1 MINPSNGMI
10 STSSAAAN
18 AQSPGLKT
26 YFKTPEGRYKLH
38 YEKTHP
44 SGLLHYAHGK
54 TVTQVTI
61 ANLKDKPAPSTPP
74 APPSSFSASSGVRSA
89 AARLLGA
96 GNGSRALGF
105 VGGNGGSKSLSGSS
119 RIGSLGAS
127 SSSSS
132 MINTNFDGKGT
143 YIIFNVGDAIFISD
157 LNSQDKD
164 PIKSIHFSN
173 SNPVCHAFD
182 QDAKDGHD
190 LLIGLNSG
198 DVYSVSLRQQLQDV
212 GKKLVGAH
220 HYNKDGSV
228 NNGLLLIVVVLVL
241 HGFPEVMVL
250 LLLLMPMVICMCMKR
265 QALNIKR
272 NTFFSKDGAGD
283 SSFPVIK
290 DQTQFSV
297 AHARYSKMF
306 GSGYCCS
313 NFDEVDLII
322 VLIESNPIARWHI
335 CQGPINSIAFSTDGT
350 HLATV
355 IYEFSTIQKNN
366 LFAVEKAIMVR
377 YYVVL
382 GGVFD
387 NKVPVN
393 SMDGKYILTG
403 GEDDLVQVWSMED
416 RKVVAWGEG
425 HNSWVS
431 GVAFDS
437 YWSSPNSDGTGE
449 TVMYRFGS
457 VGQSFNSEMNAYSA
471 IVIYWLLELW
481 GMLGLNRVRDS
492 GQVLPEHYLMMSA
505 NDYDAIFNMCQDTR
519 LLLWDLEM
527 DEIVVPFRRG
537 PPGGS
542 PTFSTGSQSAHW
554 DNVPV
559 GTLQPAP
566 SMRDVP
572 KLSPLVAHRIHT
584 EPLSGVIFTQE
595 SVLTVCREGHIK
607 IWMRPGFAESQS
619 GNNSETLLST
629 SSKEKPLLSSKV
641 GSSSYRQ

>member
-1 MINPSNGMI
+1 MINTANGMI
-10 STSSAAAN
+10 STSSSSTN

-26 YFKTPEGRYKLH
+26 YFKTPDGRYKLH

-54 TVTQVTI
+54 TVTQVTL
-61 ANLKDKPAPSTPP
+61 AHLKEKPAPSTPP
-74 APPSSFSASSGVRSA
+74 AAPSSFSASSGVRSA

-96 GNGSRALGF
+96 GNGRALSF
-105 VGGNGGSKSLSGSS
+105 VGGNGGSKSLSGNT

-127 SSSSS
+127 SSSNLLST
-132 MINTNFDGKGT
+132 TNFDGKGT
-143 YIIFNVGDAIFISD
+143 YLIFNVGDAIFISD

-182 QDAKDGHD
+182 LDAKDGHD
-190 LLIGLNSG
+190 LLIGLSSG

-212 GKKLVGAH
+212 GKKLVGAQ

-228 NNGLLLIVVVLVL
+228 NNSRCTSTAWVPGGDGTFVVAHADGNLYVY
-241 HGFPEVMVL
+241 E
-250 LLLLMPMVICMCMKR
+250 K
-265 QALNIKR
+265 
-272 NTFFSKDGAGD
+272 SKDGAGD

-297 AHARYSKMF
+297 AHARYSK
-306 GSGYCCS
+306 
-313 NFDEVDLII
+313 
-322 VLIESNPIARWHI
+322 SNPIARWHI
-335 CQGPINSIAFSTDGT
+335 CQGSMNGIAFSTDGAY
-350 HLATV
+350 LATV
-355 IYEFSTIQKNN
+355 GRDGY
-366 LFAVEKAIMVR
+366 LR
-377 YYVVL
+377 
-382 GGVFD
+382 VFD
-387 NKVPVN
+387 YSKEQLICGGKSYYGALLCCSW

-449 TVMYRFGS
+449 SVVYRFGS
-457 VGQSFNSEMNAYSA
+457 VGQ
-471 IVIYWLLELW
+471 
-481 GMLGLNRVRDS
+481 
-492 GQVLPEHYLMMSA
+492 
-505 NDYDAIFNMCQDTR
+505 DTQ
-519 LLLWDLEM
+519 LLLWDLEV
-527 DEIVVPFRRG
+527 DEIVVPLRRG

-554 DNVPV
+554 DSVCPV

-572 KLSPLVAHRIHT
+572 KLSPLVAHRVHT
-584 EPLSGVIFTQE
+584 EPLSGLIFTQE

-607 IWMRPGFAESQS
+607 IWMRPGIAENQS
-619 GNNSETLLST
+619 GNSDTVLST
-629 SSKEKPLLSSKV
+629 SLKEKQLFSSKV
-641 GSSSYRQ
+641 SSSSYKQ

>member
-1 MINPSNGMI
+1 MINTSNGTMNN
-10 STSSAAAN
+10 SSSATT
-18 AQSPGLKT
+18 QSPPLKT

-54 TVTQVTI
+54 TVTQVTL
-61 ANLKDKPAPSTPP
+61 AHLKDKPTPSTPTSQS
-74 APPSSFSASSGVRSA
+74 SSFSASSGVRSA
-89 AARLLGA
+89 AAKLLGG
-96 GNGSRALGF
+96 GNGSRALSF
-105 VGGNGGSKSLSGSS
+105 VGGNGSSKSVGVNS

-127 SSSSS
+127 STSNS
-132 MINTNFDGKGT
+132 MVISNFDGKGT
-143 YIIFNVGDAIFISD
+143 YLIFNVGDAIFISD

-164 PIKSIHFSN
+164 PVKSIHFSN

-190 LLIGLNSG
+190 LVIGLNSG

-228 NNGLLLIVVVLVL
+228 NNSRCACIAWVPGGDGAFVVA
-241 HGFPEVMVL
+241 HADGNMYIYE
-250 LLLLMPMVICMCMKR
+250 K
-265 QALNIKR
+265 
-272 NTFFSKDGAGD
+272 SKEGAGD

-297 AHARYSKMF
+297 AHARYSK
-306 GSGYCCS
+306 
-313 NFDEVDLII
+313 
-322 VLIESNPIARWHI
+322 SNPIARWHI
-335 CQGPINSIAFSTDGT
+335 CQGSINSMSFSPDGVY
-350 HLATV
+350 LATV
-355 IYEFSTIQKNN
+355 GRDGY
-366 LFAVEKAIMVR
+366 LR
-377 YYVVL
+377 
-382 GGVFD
+382 VFD
-387 NKVPVN
+387 YSKEQLICGGKSYYGALLCCAW
-393 SMDGKYILTG
+393 SMDGKYILAG

-437 YWSSPNSDGTGE
+437 YWSAPNSNDNGE
-449 TVMYRFGS
+449 SVMYRFGS
-457 VGQSFNSEMNAYSA
+457 VGQ
-471 IVIYWLLELW
+471 
-481 GMLGLNRVRDS
+481 
-492 GQVLPEHYLMMSA
+492 
-505 NDYDAIFNMCQDTR
+505 DTQ

-527 DEIVVPFRRG
+527 DEIVVPLRRC

-542 PTFSTGSQSAHW
+542 PTYSTGSQSAHW
-554 DNVPV
+554 DNVVPL

-572 KLSPLVAHRIHT
+572 KLSPLVAHRVHT

-595 SVLTVCREGHIK
+595 SILTACREGHIK
-607 IWMRPGFAESQS
+607 IWMRPGVAESPS
-619 GNNSETLLST
+619 SNSETLLSN
-629 SSKEKPLLSSKV
+629 SLKEKPSLSSKV
-641 GSSSYRQ
+641 GNSTHKQ

>member
-1 MINPSNGMI
+1 MIRDAMINTANGMI
-10 STSSAAAN
+10 STSSSSAN

-54 TVTQVTI
+54 TVTQVTL
-61 ANLKDKPAPSTPP
+61 AHLKDKPAPSTPT
-74 APPSSFSASSGVRSA
+74 ASSSSLSASSGVRSA
-89 AARLLGA
+89 AARWLGA
-96 GNGSRALGF
+96 GNGSRGLGF
-105 VGGNGGSKSLSGSS
+105 VGGNGGSKSVSSTS

-127 SSSSS
+127 SSSNS
-132 MINTNFDGKGT
+132 MTNSNFDGKGT
-143 YIIFNVGDAIFISD
+143 YLIFNVSDAIFISD

-182 QDAKDGHD
+182 QDVKDGHD

-212 GKKLVGAH
+212 GKKLVGAQ

-228 NNGLLLIVVVLVL
+228 NNSRCTSIAWIPG
-241 HGFPEVMVL
+241 GDGAFMVAHADGN
-250 LLLLMPMVICMCMKR
+250 MYVYEK
-265 QALNIKR
+265 N
-272 NTFFSKDGAGD
+272 KDGAGD
-283 SSFPVIK
+283 SSFSVIK

-297 AHARYSKMF
+297 AHARYNK
-306 GSGYCCS
+306 
-313 NFDEVDLII
+313 
-322 VLIESNPIARWHI
+322 SNPIARWHA
-335 CQGPINSIAFSTDGT
+335 CQGSINSIAFSFDGAY
-350 HLATV
+350 LATV
-355 IYEFSTIQKNN
+355 GRDGY
-366 LFAVEKAIMVR
+366 LR
-377 YYVVL
+377 
-382 GGVFD
+382 VFD
-387 NKVPVN
+387 YSKEYLVCGGKSYYGALLCCAW

-457 VGQSFNSEMNAYSA
+457 VGQ
-471 IVIYWLLELW
+471 
-481 GMLGLNRVRDS
+481 
-492 GQVLPEHYLMMSA
+492 
-505 NDYDAIFNMCQDTR
+505 DTQF
-519 LLLWDLEM
+519 LLWDLEV
-527 DEIVVPFRRG
+527 DEIVVPLRRC

-542 PTFSTGSQSAHW
+542 PTYSTGSQSSHW
-554 DNVPV
+554 DNACPL

-566 SMRDVP
+566 SIRDIP
-572 KLSPLVAHRIHT
+572 KISPMVAHRVHT
-584 EPLSGVIFTQE
+584 ERLSGLIFTQE
-595 SVLTVCREGHIK
+595 SVLTICREGHIK
-607 IWMRPGFAESQS
+607 IWMRPGVAESQS
-619 GNNSETLLST
+619 NNSETVLTT
-629 SSKEKPLLSSKV
+629 SSRDKPLLSSKI
-641 GSSSYRQ
+641 GSSS

>member
-1 MINPSNGMI
+1 MINPANGMI

-89 AARLLGA
+89 AARLLGT

-132 MINTNFDGKGT
+132 IINTNFDGKGT

-228 NNGLLLIVVVLVL
+228 NNGRCASIAWVPGGDGAFVVAHADGNLYVY
-241 HGFPEVMVL
+241 E
-250 LLLLMPMVICMCMKR
+250 K
-265 QALNIKR
+265 
-272 NTFFSKDGAGD
+272 SKDGAGD

-297 AHARYSKMF
+297 AHARYSK
-306 GSGYCCS
+306 
-313 NFDEVDLII
+313 
-322 VLIESNPIARWHI
+322 SNPIARWHI
-335 CQGPINSIAFSTDGT
+335 CQGPINSISFSTDGT

-355 IYEFSTIQKNN
+355 GRDGY
-366 LFAVEKAIMVR
+366 LR
-377 YYVVL
+377 
-382 GGVFD
+382 VFD
-387 NKVPVN
+387 YSKEQLICGGKSYYGALLCCAW

-457 VGQSFNSEMNAYSA
+457 VGQ
-471 IVIYWLLELW
+471 
-481 GMLGLNRVRDS
+481 
-492 GQVLPEHYLMMSA
+492 
-505 NDYDAIFNMCQDTR
+505 DTR

-527 DEIVVPFRRG
+527 DEIVVPLRRG

-619 GNNSETLLST
+619 SNNSETLLST